1 MKTKLQA
8 IAAVFCGF
16 LFAQATYAADKGAY
30 WTNPDGDVYKNGE
43 GECWKKPTWTEAD
56 AIMECDPDLV
66 PKPKPKRAAAPEPI
80 APPPAPPEPRIEKI
94 NLGGDT
100 HFEFDSAK
108 LKPEGD
114 RLVRELAGRLKG
126 VDDIEAIYVGGH
138 TDSVGTEEY
147 NLGLSQERAATV
159 KKAFVEEGI
168 NPDVIVTQGYGESV
182 PIASNDSPEGRAQ
195 NRRVEVEVRALN
207 TVTPSE

>member
-16 LFAQATYAADKGAY
+16 VFTQATYAADEGAY

-66 PKPKPKRAAAPEPI
+66 PKPKPKPKPTAKQI
-80 APPPAPPEPRIEKI
+80 PPPPPPEPTVEKI

-108 LKPEGD
+108 LKPDGD
-114 RLVRELAGRLKG
+114 RLVRELARRLKG
-126 VDDIEAIYVGGH
+126 VDEIEAIYVSGH

-147 NLGLSQERAATV
+147 NLGLSQERAASV

-168 NPDVIVTQGYGESV
+168 NSDVIDTQGYGESV
-182 PIASNDSPEGRAQ
+182 PLASNDSPEGRAQ
-195 NRRVEVEVRALN
+195 NRRVEVEVRAIN
-207 TVTPSE
+207 TVTPSQ